1 MTLPIRIPILAA
13 RLERSDDH
21 VCGQFRRQTQHPES
35 VHQARGAQLDRPC
48 RAAKLQG
55 KNRTDFIL
63 DAARNA
69 AEEALL
75 DQALFVVSEEA
86 YAEFVE
92 RLDRPPTP
100 NPRLKRMM
108 QTPAPWD
115 ER

>member
-1 MTLPIRIPILAA
+1 MSAINSVAKRDTLNLRIK
-13 RLERSDDH
+13 
-21 VCGQFRRQTQHPES
+21 PE
-35 VHQARGAQLDRPC
+35 VRGLID
-48 RAAKLQG
+48 RAAKARG

-92 RLDRPPTP
+92 RLDRSPDP
-100 NPRLKRMM
+100 NPRLKKTME
-108 QTPAPWD
+108 TPAPWD
-115 ER
+115 DR